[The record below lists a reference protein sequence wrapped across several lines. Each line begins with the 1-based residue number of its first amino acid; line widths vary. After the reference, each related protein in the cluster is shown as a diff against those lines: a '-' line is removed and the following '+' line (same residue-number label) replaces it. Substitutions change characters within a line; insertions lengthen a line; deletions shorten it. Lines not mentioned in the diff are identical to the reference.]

1 MTDVL
6 VRDEKYLQR
15 SKKLADELGSELI
28 YEINSSENSGL
39 VLCYDE
45 RGLFLTDGELCV
57 RSDFA
62 DMQKRLKAAGAK
74 TELILKAA
82 KIKKDRSEIRIVDA
96 TAGMGEDA
104 VILAAAGYNVTMYE
118 KDPVIAAILNDNME
132 RSAKNPLLAPVIER
146 MTLIKGDSV
155 EAMKCMNGEADIIL
169 LDPMFPAR
177 SKSAL
182 IKKKF
187 QLIHLIEA
195 PCDNEEELLNAAFA
209 ANPKKILVKRPVK
222 GAFLA
227 NKKPDYSISG
237 KAIRYDCFVFAN

>member
-118 KDPVIAAILNDNME
+118 KDPVIAAILNDNIE
-132 RSAKNPLLAPVIER
+132 RSAKNPLLAPIIER
-146 MTLIKGDSV
+146 MTLIKSDSV
-155 EAMKCMNGEADIIL
+155 EAMKYMSGEADIIL

-195 PCDNEEELLNAAFA
+195 PCDNEDELLNAAFVA
-209 ANPKKILVKRPVK
+209 KPKKILVKRPVK

-237 KAIRYDCFVFAN
+237 KAVRYDCFVFAN

>member
-6 VRDEKYLQR
+6 VRDEKYLQC

-28 YEINSSENSGL
+28 YEINSSEDSGL

-57 RSDFA
+57 SSDFA

-132 RSAKNPLLAPVIER
+132 RSAKNPLLAPIIER
-146 MTLIKGDSV
+146 MTLIKSDSV
-155 EAMKCMNGEADIIL
+155 KAMKCMNGEADIIL

-209 ANPKKILVKRPVK
+209 AKPKKILVKRPVK

-237 KAIRYDCFVFAN
+237 KAVRYDCFVFAN